1 MWRLLILETCTVQIA
16 RALVKKPEVLLL
28 DEATSALDNES
39 EAIVQQALDNLMT
52 LKSQT
57 CIVIAHRL
65 TTIRNADRIAFIG
78 DGKVKEIGS
87 HEELIEK
94 PNGRYKRLVESQDRN
109 ATSANLGIN
118 AKKGKVDDEE
128 EEQPDWEKEIEE
140 QESSAFSISR
150 ARKLASPDIGF
161 ITLGAIGMIAAG
173 CVFPMW
179 GLLFAETIDL
189 LFRVTSLCDDEF
201 LASSEY
207 ANCQEYWT
215 DTADSLREDSYIIA
229 IYWAIIGFVSV
240 FGNTIAFYGFGQASE
255 RMNKRV
261 RDDAFTSL
269 VRQEV
274 SYFDKRSV
282 GKITAQL
289 QEDAARV
296 HTFTGE
302 PVRVFLIAASSI
314 LVGLAL
320 SFYVSFRIT
329 TVPRIVSLESADN
342 RSPCTVH
349 VGVCT
354 LGTFLHSVH
363 GICYLN
369 GDEANARRR
378 HW

>member
-1 MWRLLILETCTVQIA
+1 MSDSRTFSCFQIA
-16 RALVKKPEVLLL
+16 RALVKKPSLILL

-52 LKSQT
+52 LKHQT

-78 DGKVKEIGS
+78 DGKVKECGT
-87 HEELIEK
+87 HDELMEK
-94 PNGRYKRLVESQDRN
+94 PHGRYKRLVESQDRN
-109 ATSANLGIN
+109 ASSTTLGIK
-118 AKKGKVDDEE
+118 AKKGKDESDEE
-128 EEQPDWEKEIEE
+128 EEDQPDWEKEIEDE
-140 QESSAFSISR
+140 ETSAFSLSR
-150 ARKLASPDIGF
+150 ARQLASPDIGF
-161 ITLGAIGMIAAG
+161 IMIGSIGMIAAG

-189 LFRVTSLCDDEF
+189 LFRITEKCDTDF
-201 LASSEY
+201 LTASGFAS
-207 ANCQEYWT
+207 CQDYWN
-215 DTADSLREDSYIIA
+215 DTADSLRQDSYVIA
-229 IYWAIIGFVSV
+229 MYWALVCAGSIIG
-240 FGNTIAFYGFGQASE
+240 NMLAFYGFGHASE

-320 SFYVSFRIT
+320 SFYVSGRCMIF
-329 TVPRIVSLESADN
+329 VS
-342 RSPCTVH
+342 H
-349 VGVCT
+349 FGF
-354 LGTFLHSVH
+354 GYF
-363 GICYLN
+363 
-369 GDEANARRR
+369 
-378 HW
+378 